1 MRLLFFLPVL
11 ALLSGCGEKP
21 STGAE
26 KEEPTDPASDPAT
39 PSAAGSPGKESSPPL
54 LSDAD
59 VERLLK
65 EAVDS
70 EAGFEMG
77 EDGGLV
83 APNGSGPFSG
93 WIKFLDEYGKGLQR
107 FKDGKMDGPDV
118 FWHENGQKASEG
130 TYKDG
135 EEDGPMTEWYE
146 DGRLAS
152 ERTWDN
158 GELVAVT
165 VRMPNGDKCPN
176 TKFENGSGTVYAY
189 WENGQK
195 KHEATYKDGQLDGL
209 ETRYYENGQKEFE
222 TTYKDGK
229 EDGPQTQYYE
239 NGQKELEVTYKDGKE
254 DGPQTQYYENGQ
266 KMREGTNKD
275 GEKDGLETWWYENG
289 QKMGERNYKDG
300 QKVGERR
307 YKDGVEVSAKYW
319 NSKGEEV
326 DSEEEAFK

>member
-1 MRLLFFLPVL
+1 MKKLVLLLGAL
-11 ALLSGCGEKP
+11 ALFGCGEKKE
-21 STGAE
+21 SGAGAVE
-26 KEEPTDPASDPAT
+26 AADSSVD
-39 PSAAGSPGKESSPPL
+39 SQAAGDQTEESSADTTKPPAAESPNEEASESPNS

-59 VERLLK
+59 VERLMK
-65 EAVDS
+65 EAIDS

-107 FKDGKMDGPDV
+107 FKDGKANGPRLR
-118 FWHENGQKASEG
+118 WYKNGQL
-130 TYKDG
+130 G
-135 EEDGPMTEWYE
+135 EEE
-146 DGRLAS
+146 A
-152 ERTWDN
+152 WDN

-165 VRMPNGDKCPN
+165 VWMPNGDKCPN

-222 TTYKDGK
+222 T
-229 EDGPQTQYYE
+229 
-239 NGQKELEVTYKDGKE
+239 TYKDGKE

>member
-26 KEEPTDPASDPAT
+26 KKEPTDPASDPAT

-107 FKDGKMDGPDV
+107 FKDGKANGPRLR
-118 FWHENGQKASEG
+118 WYKNGQL
-130 TYKDG
+130 G
-135 EEDGPMTEWYE
+135 EEE
-146 DGRLAS
+146 A
-152 ERTWDN
+152 WDN

-176 TKFENGSGTVYAY
+176 TKFENGSGIVYAY

-195 KHEATYKDGQLDGL
+195 AFEGTYKDGKESGLHTSWHKNGQKEYEATYKDGQLDGL
-209 ETRYYENGQKEFE
+209 E
-222 TTYKDGK
+222 
-229 EDGPQTQYYE
+229 TQYYE

-266 KMREGTNKD
+266 KMSEATFID
-275 GEKDGLETWWYENG
+275 GKFNGLETMWHENG
-289 QKMGERNYKDG
+289 QKQSEVIWKDN
-300 QKVGERR
+300 VG
-307 YKDGVEVSAKYW
+307 GSAKYW

>member
-1 MRLLFFLPVL
+1 MKKLVLLLGAL
-11 ALLSGCGEKP
+11 ALFGCGEKTE
-21 STGAE
+21 SGVGAIE
-26 KEEPTDPASDPAT
+26 AADSSLD
-39 PSAAGSPGKESSPPL
+39 SQAAGDQTEESSADTTNPPAAESPNEEASESPNS

-59 VERLLK
+59 VERLMK
-65 EAVDS
+65 EAIDS

-107 FKDGKMDGPDV
+107 FKDGKANGPRLR
-118 FWHENGQKASEG
+118 WYKNGKL
-130 TYKDG
+130 G
-135 EEDGPMTEWYE
+135 EEE
-146 DGRLAS
+146 A
-152 ERTWDN
+152 WDN

-176 TKFENGSGTVYAY
+176 TKFENGSGIVYAY

-195 KHEATYKDGQLDGL
+195 AFEGTYKDGKESGLHTSWHKNGQKEYEATYKDGQLDGL
-209 ETRYYENGQKEFE
+209 E
-222 TTYKDGK
+222 
-229 EDGPQTQYYE
+229 TQYYE

-266 KMREGTNKD
+266 KMSEATFID
-275 GEKDGLETWWYENG
+275 GKFNGLETMWHENG
-289 QKMGERNYKDG
+289 QKQSEVSWKDN
-300 QKVGERR
+300 VG
-307 YKDGVEVSAKYW
+307 GSAKYW